1 MSTIL
6 DISTEVIVAVLPHDR
21 ADRSMDLFFLFDIQT
36 PLQKYFENLCAVWFV
51 TNRSILLSSRLWGR
65 DGGCNLTDSTEKSST
80 KSRILAQKSQEK
92 YHHFVVVV
100 FFFDGN
106 IFWVKAHYKC
116 SANIPPTFCP
126 DILHLI

>member
-21 ADRSMDLFFLFDIQT
+21 ADRNMDLFFLFDIQT

-51 TNRSILLSSRLWGR
+51 TNRSIILSSRLWGR

-100 FFFDGN
+100 VFFMETYFGSRRTIN
-106 IFWVKAHYKC
+106 VQL
-116 SANIPPTFCP
+116 TFRQHFARISC
-126 DILHLI
+126 I